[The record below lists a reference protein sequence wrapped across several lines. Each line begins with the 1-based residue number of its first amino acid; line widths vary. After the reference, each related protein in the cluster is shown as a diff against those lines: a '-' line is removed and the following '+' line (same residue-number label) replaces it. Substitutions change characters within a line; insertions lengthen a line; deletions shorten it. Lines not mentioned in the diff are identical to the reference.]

1 MSVATAPTQI
11 TNWLRPAWSN
21 WRLALLSAVIIIPL
35 SILALPIDVAFWV
48 SLAAAAIVALTAV
61 VNAWGRYHGP
71 LLVAPAIALLF
82 LMNIFPL
89 MWSFGLSFY
98 NFRANREKAPLK
110 FVGLDNYA

>member
-1 MSVATAPTQI
+1 MSVATAPMQI

-35 SILALPIDVAFWV
+35 SVLVLPLDVAFWV
-48 SLAAAAIVALTAV
+48 SLAAAAAVALTAV
-61 VNAWGRYHGP
+61 VNAWGHYHGP

-89 MWSFGLSFY
+89 MWSSRSSFSLS
-98 NFRANREKAPLK
+98 
-110 FVGLDNYA
+110 GS